1 MHGLPAGRGRKG
13 GIPIRQR
20 KKSVT
25 APDTVVPRPATCKR
39 LSASSD
45 RQLSSQALVPNTSN
59 QDRSGHSAFQSPPT
73 VTDTSQLVVT
83 DTTTAQ
89 PYMVSASDQG
99 GSGHSEFLSPSTVLD
114 ALRLVTITTS
124 SQPFSVSQS
133 ASGLSASASSL
144 ASFLTQNQVVT
155 FQSNHTPNINPFF
168 VRAIEGNIRMCQGCR
183 TSLRN
188 LDGSIPL
195 PPYNIAIARFER
207 RSYRDKNGIL
217 QTPVRE
223 QAVHYHVKLTCV
235 KAACPD
241 FVPSSLVIPPDM
253 LKKLSMTHLEYLR
266 LVFGLSFQ

>member
-1 MHGLPAGRGRKG
+1 M
-13 GIPIRQR
+13 
-20 KKSVT
+20 
-25 APDTVVPRPATCKR
+25 CKR
-39 LSASSD
+39 LSASSVC
-45 RQLSSQALVPNTSN
+45 QLSSQASVPNASN

-73 VTDTSQLVVT
+73 VTGTLHLVS

-89 PYMVSASDQG
+89 PYMVDASDQG
-99 GSGHSEFLSPSTVLD
+99 GSGHSTFLSPSTVPD

-144 ASFLTQNQVVT
+144 GSFLTQNQVIT
-155 FQSNHTPNINPFF
+155 FQSPNPTPNTNSFF

-188 LDGSIPL
+188 SDGSIPL

-223 QAVHYHVKLTCV
+223 QAVHYHLKLACV
-235 KAACPD
+235 KATCPD

-253 LKKLSMTHLEYLR
+253 LKKLTMTHMEYLR